1 MLGVMGVVN
10 RIETFSTTLTTGGN
24 KTIVV
29 LNGEVSY
36 STIMNFSAQDTRWID
51 IVFGIGYDDD
61 LKRACP
67 RASTSCP
74 AFVYDFV
81 WIGCW
86 LLRSTSTVASRRDS
100 HRMQRVGDLRVNT

>member
-10 RIETFSTTLTTGGN
+10 RIEIFSTTLTTGGN

-61 LKRACP
+61 LKRAKQ
-67 RASTSCP
+67 
-74 AFVYDFV
+74 
-81 WIGCW
+81 
-86 LLRSTSTVASRRDS
+86 LLKGRLK
-100 HRMQRVGDLRVNT
+100 RMNVSLKIPNP

>member
-10 RIETFSTTLTTGGN
+10 RIEIFTTILTPGDN

-36 STIMNFSAQDTRWID
+36 STIMNFSAQDTCRVD

-61 LKRACP
+61 LKRAKQ
-67 RASTSCP
+67 
-74 AFVYDFV
+74 
-81 WIGCW
+81 
-86 LLRSTSTVASRRDS
+86 LLKGRLK
-100 HRMQRVGDLRVNT
+100 RMNVSLKIPNP